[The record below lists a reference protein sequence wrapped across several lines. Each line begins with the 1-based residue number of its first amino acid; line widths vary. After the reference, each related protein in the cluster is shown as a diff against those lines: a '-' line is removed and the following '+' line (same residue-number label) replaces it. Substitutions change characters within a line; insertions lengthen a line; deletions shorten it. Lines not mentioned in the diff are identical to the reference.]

1 MASREEFEETMPIN
15 GVVAMYTCKRCNK
28 IFPCKRDQLLHKKEV
43 HSQTKSSYECK
54 ICSKYFCNSGNL
66 ERHMKVHNDV
76 RPFVCRICGKAFA
89 QSVNLNRHYSVHNG
103 ERPYPCTFCNKTFT
117 QQSNMQRH
125 QLTHTGEKPFRCKRC
140 GRYFSQRVNLK
151 KHIMGHLNTK
161 PYTCKI
167 CQKSFIQ
174 LGNFKKHLQSHLKD
188 GIEIDMKAL
197 VAEAQ
202 AMAKQSLEMADE
214 QPVGFECAV
223 CRSIFN
229 NFTDFEMHESECNDN
244 AQAAMEQKYNP
255 DEQLHEVVVE
265 EVEDHVEEQIITP
278 DGVVAGSHF
287 GTYAPLKFSVSQLD
301 THEIIIETSR

>member
-1 MASREEFEETMPIN
+1 MTSREEFEETMPLN

-103 ERPYPCTFCNKTFT
+103 ERPYPCTFCAKTFT

-174 LGNFKKHLQSHLKD
+174 LGNFKKHLQSHVKD
-188 GIEIDMKAL
+188 GIEIDMKAM

-202 AMAKQSLEMADE
+202 ALAKQSLEMADD

-223 CRSIFN
+223 CRLIFN

-244 AQAAMEQKYNP
+244 AQAAIEQKFNP

-265 EVEDHVEEQIITP
+265 EVEDHVEEQIIAH
-278 DGVVAGSHF
+278 DGVVNGGHF
-287 GTYAPLKFSVSQLD
+287 GSYAPLKFSVSQLD

>member
-1 MASREEFEETMPIN
+1 MATTEEYEETVPMN
-15 GVVAMYTCKRCNK
+15 GMVSMYTCKRCNK

-54 ICSKYFCNSGNL
+54 MCQKYFCNSGNL

-103 ERPYPCTFCNKTFT
+103 ERPYQCSFCTKSFT

-161 PYTCKI
+161 PYSCRI
-167 CQKSFIQ
+167 CEKSFIQ
-174 LGNFKKHLQSHLKD
+174 LGNFKKHLHSHVKEGMD
-188 GIEIDMKAL
+188 IDMKATIE
-197 VAEAQ
+197 EAQ
-202 AMAKQSLEMADE
+202 AIAKQNLELADE

-223 CRSIFN
+223 CRSVFN
-229 NFTDFEMHESECNDN
+229 NFTDFEMHEGECNEN
-244 AQAAMEQKYNP
+244 AQSALEQKFNP
-255 DEQLHEVVVE
+255 DQIHEVIVE
-265 EVEDHVEEQIITP
+265 ETSEHVDDHMLPIET
-278 DGVVAGSHF
+278 GASL

>member
-1 MASREEFEETMPIN
+1 MAEEYEDIVPMSS
-15 GVVAMYTCKRCNK
+15 VVSMYTCKRCNK

-54 ICSKYFCNSGNL
+54 ICQKYFCNSGNL

-76 RPFVCRICGKAFA
+76 KPFVCKICGKAFA

-103 ERPYPCTFCNKTFT
+103 DRPYQCSFCTKSFT

-161 PYTCKI
+161 PYGCRI
-167 CQKSFIQ
+167 CEKSFIQ
-174 LGNFKKHLQSHLKD
+174 LGNFKKHLQSHVKD
-188 GIEIDMKAL
+188 GIDIDMKATIE
-197 VAEAQ
+197 EAQ
-202 AMAKQSLEMADE
+202 LIAKQNMEMADE

-223 CRSIFN
+223 CRSVFN
-229 NFTDFEMHESECNDN
+229 NFTDFEMHESECNEN
-244 AQAAMEQKYNP
+244 AGIEQKYNP
-255 DEQLHEVVVE
+255 DQMHEEVIVE
-265 EVEDHVEEQIITP
+265 ETDNVEDHILPIET
-278 DGVVAGSHF
+278 GASLGA
-287 GTYAPLKFSVSQLD
+287 YAPLKFSVSHLD